1 MKEVLNAPCDDLES
15 VLRDIIEKTV
25 LLYGNLPSVFPEP
38 SICFVNDIC
47 KAIEDD
53 DRQFIDDTCLKK
65 ESWIGGLLYI
75 NKDNMPIIYVKK
87 GDETDIGIANLII
100 SLVHEITHFFD
111 YMHFAQFMKSD
122 DLRELQK
129 DRPFLFWTEFHA
141 TYISVLYAISYGI
154 LHIEPDKIL
163 IGLKEEMNLYC
174 DKNEL
179 LQLEPT
185 VNFFSRLFGKY
196 WAWKHVYKELPIY
209 PLEIIIDVKMGRL
222 CKFFYNHSSFDEL
235 KDDIDKLDAVVYAFE
250 TKHKRERS

>member
-1 MKEVLNAPCDDLES
+1 MKKVLNAPSDDLES
-15 VLRDIIEKTV
+15 VLRDIIEKTI
-25 LLYGNLPSVFPEP
+25 LLYGNLPSVFSEP
-38 SICFVNDIC
+38 TICFVSDIC
-47 KAIEDD
+47 EAIEDD

-100 SLVHEITHFFD
+100 SLVHEITHFYD
-111 YMHFAQFMKSD
+111 YMHFAQLMKND

-154 LHIEPDKIL
+154 LYIEPDRIL
-163 IGLKEEMNLYC
+163 MVLKEEMNLYC
-174 DKNEL
+174 GKNEL

-196 WAWKHVYKELPIY
+196 WAWKCVYNELPLY
-209 PLEIIIDVKMGRL
+209 PLGIFMNAKMGRL
-222 CKFFYNHSSFDEL
+222 CKFFYDHPSFDRL
-235 KDDIDKLDAVVYAFE
+235 KADIDILNAVVYDFE
-250 TKHKRERS
+250 TK